1 MLGKKAEAIQVQNVT
16 PQLLSCGGYQ
26 TWGSYDE
33 G

>member
-26 TWGSYDE
+26 T
-33 G
+33 